1 MFDVEQETDNVDP
14 VPEVDTIQNIKEEKL
29 ELVYK
34 TEPED
39 DSDYM
44 DSEMDSSE
52 VNSIKVE
59 NLTETELL
67 IICPLEASDEN
78 NAVVKNEISEKNNVD
93 QTEKIPAISKLQ
105 VICHICG
112 TRTGEDLLMDHLK
125 THYSSRLQCDECNTY
140 CENISSYRKHV
151 LSSHKDMQETWTC
164 KICAARF
171 QYKPLFKIHSEQAH
185 HIEIIA
191 PRRRKALFAKSI
203 LQDYKYD
210 CPYCNRKF
218 KTEQASLSHIKTHNK
233 KECPVCGVKIT
244 PSNFKVHV
252 DSHTS
257 PPMVCHLC
265 GVTYKNLTSLRSHI
279 YYTHST
285 RKYTCK
291 YCDKV
296 FKKAYDLPL
305 HIKKEHTGNMTH
317 SY

>member
-1 MFDVEQETDNVDP
+1 MEVEQETDNVDP
-14 VPEVDTIQNIKEEKL
+14 NINDNIKQEKL
-29 ELVYK
+29 ELVHK

-39 DSDYM
+39 DSEYI
-44 DSEMDSSE
+44 DSEMENTE

-67 IICPLEASDEN
+67 IICP
-78 NAVVKNEISEKNNVD
+78 VEISNENSTAIKSEV
-93 QTEKIPAISKLQ
+93 TEKIS
-105 VICHICG
+105 VTCHICG
-112 TRTGEDLLMDHLK
+112 TRIEEKLLIDHLK

-140 CENISSYRKHV
+140 CENITSYRKHV
-151 LSSHKDMQETWTC
+151 LLNHKDMQKSWTC
-164 KICAARF
+164 KICAACF
-171 QYKPLFKIHSEQAH
+171 QYKPLYKIHTEQAH
-185 HIEIIA
+185 VKEVVA
-191 PRRRKALFAKSI
+191 SRKRKAIFSKSI

-218 KTEQASLSHIKTHNK
+218 KTEQTSLSHIKTHNK

-285 RKYTCK
+285 RKYVCK

-305 HIKKEHTGNMTH
+305 HIKKEHTGII
-317 SY
+317 Y